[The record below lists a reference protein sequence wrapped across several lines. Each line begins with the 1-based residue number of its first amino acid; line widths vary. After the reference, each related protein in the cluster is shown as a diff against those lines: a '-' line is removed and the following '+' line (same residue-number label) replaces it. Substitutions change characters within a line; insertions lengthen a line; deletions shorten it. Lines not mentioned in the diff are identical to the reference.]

1 MTFELQDINL
11 SFQKKSLFKN
21 LNLKIEGP
29 KLVGILGPSGC
40 GKSTLIRILAGLQKP
55 DSGKV
60 ITPPNLKQAFIFQES
75 HLLNWRN
82 TFENVNLPLELQNIS
97 NPDAVSKSLKA
108 VGLESAEELYPS
120 ELSGGMKMRASL
132 ARAFVTE
139 PKILFCDEPFA
150 ALDEV
155 TRENLQKN
163 LRTKVIQNDGICFF
177 VTHNLTEAL
186 NVADEI
192 FYFKSKGEIETKP
205 FLVNRYQNSSEQLEP
220 LRNQVRGSFG

>member
-1 MTFELQDINL
+1 MIFELQGINL
-11 SFQKKSLFKN
+11 SFQQKSLFQN

-29 KLVGILGPSGC
+29 KLIGILGPSGC

-60 ITPPNLKQAFIFQES
+60 LTPNLKQAFIFQES

-97 NPDAVSKSLKA
+97 NPDAVLKSLKT
-108 VGLESAEELYPS
+108 VGLEQASELYPS

-155 TRENLQKN
+155 TRENLQKD
-163 LRTKVIQNDGICFF
+163 LRTKILQNDGICFF

-192 FYFKSKGEIETKP
+192 FYFKAKGEIEPKP
-205 FLVNRYQNSSEQLEP
+205 FLVNRYQNPSEQLEP
-220 LRNQVRGSFG
+220 LRNLVRRSFG